1 MKENKQSKQKQPQL
15 HNWKQAAQVSND
27 LPATVFEGRA
37 VKAELSDIYDLL
49 TDYADDAK
57 QQLMDGVEP
66 FEILVQ
72 LLDDL
77 DHTKF
82 LCTVPVGYV
91 SKSLANALLNGDDED
106 EYDDCDDAEDVQQLY
121 VYSSGRIKMA
131 RYSDDS
137 DEVDE

>member
-1 MKENKQSKQKQPQL
+1 MKENKQSKQKQPQV
-15 HNWKQAAQVSND
+15 NED
-27 LPATVFEGRA
+27 LPATIFEGRA

-91 SKSLANALLNGDDED
+91 SKELAKALLYDGREDEED
-106 EYDDCDDAEDVQQLY
+106 EYEYDDCDDDEGEQQLY
-121 VYSSGRIKMA
+121 VYSSGRIQA
-131 RYSDDS
+131 AEYI
-137 DEVDE
+137 DED

>member
-1 MKENKQSKQKQPQL
+1 MKENKQNKQKQPQA
-15 HNWKQAAQVSND
+15 NED

-91 SKSLANALLNGDDED
+91 SKELAKALLYDGREDEED
-106 EYDDCDDAEDVQQLY
+106 EYEYDDCDDDEGEQQLY
-121 VYSSGRIKMA
+121 VYSSGRIQA
-131 RYSDDS
+131 AEYI
-137 DEVDE
+137 DED

>member
-1 MKENKQSKQKQPQL
+1 MKENKQSRQKQPQV
-15 HNWKQAAQVSND
+15 NED

-91 SKSLANALLNGDDED
+91 SKELAKALLYDGRDDEED
-106 EYDDCDDAEDVQQLY
+106 EYEYDDCDDDEGEQQLY
-121 VYSSGRIKMA
+121 VYSSGRIQA
-131 RYSDDS
+131 AEYI
-137 DEVDE
+137 DED

>member
-1 MKENKQSKQKQPQL
+1 MKENEQSRQKQPQV
-15 HNWKQAAQVSND
+15 NED

-91 SKSLANALLNGDDED
+91 SKELAKALLYDGRDDEED
-106 EYDDCDDAEDVQQLY
+106 EYEYDDCDDDEGEQQLY
-121 VYSSGRIKMA
+121 VYSSGRIQA
-131 RYSDDS
+131 AEYI
-137 DEVDE
+137 DED

>member
-1 MKENKQSKQKQPQL
+1 MKENKQNKQKQPQA
-15 HNWKQAAQVSND
+15 NED

-72 LLDDL
+72 RLDDL

-82 LCTVPVGYV
+82 LCTVPVGYA
-91 SKSLANALLNGDDED
+91 KSLQKHC
-106 EYDDCDDAEDVQQLY
+106 YTTAERTKKTNTSMTIATMTKVNSNYTFIQAEEFKQ
-121 VYSSGRIKMA
+121 RNT
-131 RYSDDS
+131 
-137 DEVDE
+137 

>member
-1 MKENKQSKQKQPQL
+1 M
-15 HNWKQAAQVSND
+15 
-27 LPATVFEGRA
+27 PATVFEGRA

-91 SKSLANALLNGDDED
+91 RKELAKALLYDGRDDEED
-106 EYDDCDDAEDVQQLY
+106 EYEYDDCDDDEGEQQLY
-121 VYSSGRIKMA
+121 VYSSGRIQA
-131 RYSDDS
+131 AEYI
-137 DEVDE
+137 DED

>member
-1 MKENKQSKQKQPQL
+1 MKENKQSKQKQPQ
-15 HNWKQAAQVSND
+15 SNED

-91 SKSLANALLNGDDED
+91 SKELAKALLYDGREDEED
-106 EYDDCDDAEDVQQLY
+106 EYEYDDCDDDEGEQQLY
-121 VYSSGRIKMA
+121 VYSSGRIQTA
-131 RYSDDS
+131 EYI
-137 DEVDE
+137 DED